1 MLLLKDKFIKYL
13 QVGTSRYLD
22 SERNRTIFMVNLF
35 SFVGSSITGALAL
48 MALLDSNYLLSSVLI
63 VSSVSFYLGRFLQL
77 ANYSSYL
84 SSAVILFSLYILM
97 FYLVQSGG
105 VNNTGPLWIFIVAPV
120 TFFIKGL
127 KYGLVSLLCFIFV
140 ILILLFYKD
149 GQLLSTE
156 YSTDFKLRLI
166 YSFAT
171 TSFLSAYYEYSRQQ
185 SYDHLQQL
193 SKRYKRLAR
202 IDPLTGL
209 SNRRDALAALNYEQ
223 MRMARDKQQLAI
235 ILCDIDFFKRINDSL
250 GHDAGDKV
258 LIELS
263 KLFENLGRNQ
273 DLVARWG
280 GEEFLFMLPAT
291 QLEGA
296 LHFAESIHQS
306 LAKKVITYQEHEI
319 NLTVS
324 LGVAILDNDTDIKS
338 AISEADSNL
347 YKAKYAGRNQTW
359 HSNKVT

>member
-13 QVGTSRYLD
+13 QVGTGRHLD
-22 SERNRTIFMVNLF
+22 SEQNRTVFMVNLF
-35 SFVGSSITGALAL
+35 SFVGSTITGILAFG
-48 MALLDSNYLLSSVLI
+48 AWSQGNQVLSGVLI
-63 VSSVSFYLGRFLQL
+63 ISCLSFYLGRYLQL
-77 ANYSSYL
+77 SSQNTYIP
-84 SSAVILFSLYILM
+84 SAVILFSLYILM
-97 FYLVQSGG
+97 FYLIQSGG

-127 KYGLVSLLCFIFV
+127 KHGLISLACFIGV
-140 ILILLFYKD
+140 LLILLFYQN
-149 GQLLSTE
+149 GILLSTE

-235 ILCDIDFFKRINDSL
+235 ILCDVDFFKRINDSL
-250 GHDAGDKV
+250 GHDAGDEV

-306 LAKKVITYQEHEI
+306 LAKTVITYQEHDI

-324 LGVAILDNDTDIKS
+324 LGVAILDNNTDIKS

-359 HSNKVT
+359 HSQKS